1 MVNLLDNAVAAVD
14 SPSGRIEIRTTC
26 HRVGWTVKVEV
37 ADNGCGI
44 PAGYKVKMFEPYFST
59 KRTGTGL
66 GLAIV
71 NSIIADHGGR
81 VTVVDNHPKGTI
93 VAFELPISERRIAR
107 VVINDEKRI
116 PYDERREN
124 G

>member
-1 MVNLLDNAVAAVD
+1 
-14 SPSGRIEIRTTC
+14 
-26 HRVGWTVKVEV
+26 
-37 ADNGCGI
+37 
-44 PAGYKVKMFEPYFST
+44 MFEPYFST

-81 VTVVDNHPKGTI
+81 VTAADNHPKGTI
-93 VAFELPISERRIAR
+93 VVFELPLSERRIAR
-107 VVINDEKRI
+107 VVINDEKEI
-116 PYDERREN
+116 PYDQRREN